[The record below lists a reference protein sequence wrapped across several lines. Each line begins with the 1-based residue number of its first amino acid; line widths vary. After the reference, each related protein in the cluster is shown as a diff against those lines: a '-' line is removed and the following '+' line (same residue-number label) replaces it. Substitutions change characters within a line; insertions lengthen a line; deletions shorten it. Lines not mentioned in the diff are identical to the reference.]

1 MMKNHSHLSNHSKK
15 RDIVNNHIHTVVDNL
30 ADNSI
35 DKEEFNISTWRLIW
49 SEDENKG
56 RIPWQFMDE
65 CTLIIWIDTIE
76 SNWIIWF
83 CREGENCWWRNDS
96 IADIIG

>member
-35 DKEEFNISTWRLIW
+35 DKEEFNIST
-49 SEDENKG
+49 
-56 RIPWQFMDE
+56 
-65 CTLIIWIDTIE
+65 
-76 SNWIIWF
+76 
-83 CREGENCWWRNDS
+83 
-96 IADIIG
+96 

>member
-49 SEDENKG
+49 SEDENNG

-83 CREGENCWWRNDS
+83 CRERENCWWRNDS
-96 IADIIG
+96 IAEIIG